1 MSKRGKVHRQ
11 YTAEFKAAAVQRL
24 REELVRGRTLS
35 DVARALGISTGVL
48 SRWRQE
54 AEQRATHGAGEPSE
68 SGESLEA
75 EVRRL
80 RREVETLRQERDF
93 AKKAAAYFAKELP

>member
-1 MSKRGKVHRQ
+1 MSKRGQVHRQ

-24 REELVRGRTLS
+24 REELVRGRSLS
-35 DVARALGISTGVL
+35 DVARALGITNGVL

-54 AEQRATHGAGEPSE
+54 AEQREARSEGEP
-68 SGESLEA
+68 GESLEA
-75 EVRRL
+75 ELRRL

>member
-11 YTAEFKAAAVQRL
+11 YTPEFKAAAVQRL
-24 REELVRGRTLS
+24 REELVRGRSLS
-35 DVARALGISTGVL
+35 DVARALGISNGVL

-54 AEQRATHGAGEPSE
+54 AEQREPRGGGEP
-68 SGESLEA
+68 GESLEA

-93 AKKAAAYFAKELP
+93 AKKAAAYFARDLL

>member
-24 REELVRGRTLS
+24 REELVRGRSLS
-35 DVARALGISTGVL
+35 EVARALGITNGVL

-54 AEQRATHGAGEPSE
+54 AEQREAQGEP
-68 SGESLEA
+68 GESLEA